1 MGTQTRLLALA
12 TTALL
17 FLAGCGQGSG
27 QQGYLAHPDADSVQ
41 FLQVTR
47 NGSGLTGN
55 LQSTGIAPTDST
67 TVMTFNAAFT
77 GTVDGSQLTLTF
89 PAGLG
94 FATALSGNLSG
105 NHIQLSIPQVDGT
118 LATEDFAPSDT
129 NAYNAGVRALQQ
141 RAAQAL
147 ADQQQAAAAALA
159 AQEAAVAAAQAAH
172 QAAEARAALD
182 QAISAVKADLTSLSQ
197 DASET
202 GGPVGS
208 AGTDLK
214 TTQQDVNT
222 TYSDLQKV
230 QQEGSGSGT
239 CSYDASVVSYD
250 ASVVLYDE
258 GVVEYDQSSETYFAN
273 NVTGAITQVA
283 TDFGSLTQ
291 AQRAATGYAPSEIPS
306 QHTVNLAT
314 SHAKAAVAS
323 AHNAIA
329 TDVGKAKGM
338 VTLANQYVT
347 DATAVCG

>member
-1 MGTQTRLLALA
+1 M
-12 TTALL
+12 
-17 FLAGCGQGSG
+17 S
-27 QQGYLAHPDADSVQ
+27 
-41 FLQVTR
+41 
-47 NGSGLTGN
+47 GN
-55 LQSTGIAPTDST
+55 LESASIDPSDST
-67 TVMTFNAAFT
+67 TVTTFNAAFT
-77 GTVDGSQLTLTF
+77 GTINGNQLTLTF

-94 FATALSGNLSG
+94 FATALSGNFSG
-105 NHIQLSIPQVDGT
+105 NHIQLSIPQTDGT

-129 NAYNAGVRALQQ
+129 NAYNSGVNALQQ

-147 ADQQQAAAAALA
+147 ADQQAAAAAALA
-159 AQEAAVAAAQAAH
+159 AQQAAAAAAAAAQ
-172 QAAEARAALD
+172 QAAQARAALD
-182 QAISAVKADLTSLSQ
+182 QAISAVKGDLTSLSQ
-197 DASET
+197 DASQT

-214 TTQQDVNT
+214 TTQHDLNT

-230 QQEGSGSGT
+230 QQEGSGSST

-273 NVTGAITQVA
+273 NVTGAITQLA
-283 TDFGSLTQ
+283 TDFGSLKQ
-291 AQRAATGYAPSEIPS
+291 AQQAASGYAPSGIPS
-306 QHTVNLAT
+306 QSSVNLAT

-323 AHNAIA
+323 AQKTIA

-338 VTLANQYVT
+338 VTLANQYAT